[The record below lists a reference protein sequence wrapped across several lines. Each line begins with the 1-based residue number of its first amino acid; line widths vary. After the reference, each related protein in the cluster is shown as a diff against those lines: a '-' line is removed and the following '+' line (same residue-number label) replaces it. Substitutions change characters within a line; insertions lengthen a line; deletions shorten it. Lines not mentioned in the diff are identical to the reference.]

1 MRGNPLLNLQT
12 FGQSVW
18 IDYIRR
24 QMITSGEL
32 KRLIDEDGVLGVTS
46 NPSIFDK
53 VIAGSHDYD
62 DAIRRLSE
70 QGKGPEEIYQV
81 LTVEDVQKA
90 ADRFR
95 PIYDKLKDRDGF
107 VSLEVNPHLAHD
119 SQGTIEE
126 ARWLWKALNL
136 SNVFIKVPAT
146 REGLSALEQ
155 LISEGINVNVTLLF
169 GLPRYQEVAEAYMAG
184 MEERAAKGEPLEKVA
199 SVASLFIS
207 RIDVLVDS
215 LLEKIIA
222 AGGTQA
228 VEAKALQGEVAIA
241 CAKVAYSMVKK
252 IFAGERFALLAA
264 RGARTQRLL
273 WASTSTKNPEYS
285 DVKYIEPLIGPETI
299 NTMPLET
306 LNAYKDH
313 GNPSPRLEEHVEK
326 AVDLIERLPGM
337 GIDLDKV
344 TQQWVDEG
352 VEKFTQPY
360 DSLRC
365 NLEGKRR
372 STVRERLDRQTC
384 FLGEHEKSV
393 QERIGRLEQDQ
404 FCARL
409 WQKDPGLWKK
419 DPKDQEEIRNALGWL
434 HVAEKMGENLRD
446 LSTFVEEVR
455 AAGFQHVV
463 LMGMGGSSLAPLAF
477 HRIFGQGRDSLP
489 FTVLDT
495 TDPAAIW
502 EIKRL
507 VPLNETLFIVASKS
521 GTTTEPLAFGQ
532 YFYAKLKRLKGDLA
546 GENFIALTDPG
557 TPLVKMAQERGFR
570 RTFLNF
576 PNIGGRYSALS
587 YFGLL
592 PAALI
597 GIDVTELLAR
607 GLRMAHS
614 CSFCVPAKENPGLG
628 LGATLG
634 DLARQG
640 RNKVTFLVPESL
652 AALGMWLEQLLAEST
667 GKEGH
672 GILPVTGEPVGHP
685 SLYGKDRLFVTI
697 AQKDEPDE
705 VLEKGVAA
713 LREAGHPVVA
723 IQMDDRLDLGQEF
736 FRWEIATATAGT
748 ILGINPF
755 DQPNV
760 QESKDNT
767 NRLLEVVR
775 RDGQLPKE
783 KPVLTEGPISLY
795 AKDAA
800 ATLAQ
805 TLARFLSQAR
815 SGDYVAL
822 LAYLTEEA
830 GIERE
835 LAEMRLSIRDSL
847 HLATTLGYGPRYLHS
862 TGQFHKGGSPYRAL
876 LTADCRRCGRSA
888 NPRKTLY
895 LQPPQTRPGPGRSGG
910 LAKTR
915 TARNAPPFRRR
926 GDPGAGKIPRDSAID
941 SRKEVSPETG
951 TVHRSFLGYRKR
963 PAQQWVGPPDATG
976 AGGELQYLGR
986 VVFYQERAFSLEDF
1000 KAFMFAGSLP
1010 RPEMIGLFSRLKA
1023 KYRLK
1028 VAAVSNEGREL
1039 TRYRM

>member
-1 MRGNPLLNLQT
+1 MRENPLLKLQAL
-12 FGQSVW
+12 GQSVW

-24 QMITSGEL
+24 QMIPSGEL

-62 DAIRRLSE
+62 DAIHRLSE
-70 QGKGPEEIYQV
+70 QGKGPEEIYQA
-81 LTVEDVQKA
+81 LTVEDIQKA
-90 ADRFR
+90 ADLFR
-95 PIYDKLKDRDGF
+95 RLYDQQEGRDGF

-119 SQGTIEE
+119 AQETIEE
-126 ARWLWKALNL
+126 ARWLWKALDRP
-136 SNVFIKVPAT
+136 NVFIKVPAT
-146 REGLSALEQ
+146 REGLPAIRQ

-169 GLPRYQEVAEAYMAG
+169 GLPRYREVAQAYIAG
-184 MEERAAKGEPLEKVA
+184 MEDRAAKGQPLKQIA
-199 SVASLFIS
+199 SVASFFLS
-207 RIDVLVDS
+207 RIDVLVDT
-215 LLEKIIA
+215 LLEKIVA

-228 VEAKALQGEVAIA
+228 EEAKALRGGVAIA
-241 CAKVAYSMVKK
+241 SAKVAYSVYKE
-252 IFAGERFALLAA
+252 IFSGERFESLAA
-264 RGARTQRLL
+264 KGARTQRLL

-285 DVKYIEPLIGPETI
+285 DVKYIEPLIGPQTI

-306 LNAYKDH
+306 LNAYRDH
-313 GNPSPRLEEHVEK
+313 GNPSPRLEEHVGE
-326 AVDLIERLPGM
+326 ATGLLGRLSGL

-344 TQQWVDEG
+344 TQQLEDEG
-352 VEKFTQPY
+352 IEKFIQPY
-360 DSLRC
+360 DSLMC

-372 STVRERLDRQTC
+372 SALGEQLDRQT
-384 FLGEHEKSV
+384 FLLGGYEKAV
-393 QERIGRLEQDQ
+393 EERVSSLERDQ

-409 WQKDPGLWKK
+409 WRKDPSLWKS
-419 DPKDQEEIRNALGWL
+419 DPKEQEEIRNSLGWL
-434 HVAEKMGENLRD
+434 DVAEKMEGNVGD
-446 LSTFVEEVR
+446 LSAFVREVR
-455 AAGFQHVV
+455 VAGFRHVV
-463 LMGMGGSSLAPLAF
+463 LMGMGGSSLAPLAL
-477 HRIFGQGRDSLP
+477 HRIFGPGKDSLP

-502 EIKRL
+502 EIKRQ
-507 VPLNETLFIVASKS
+507 VPLTETLFLVASKS

-532 YFYAKLKRLKGDLA
+532 YFYAKLKRLKGDRA
-546 GENFIALTDPG
+546 GDNFIALTDPE

-570 RTFLNF
+570 RVFMNF
-576 PNIGGRYSALS
+576 PDIGGRYSALS

-592 PAALI
+592 PAALM
-597 GIDVTELLAR
+597 GMDVPALVAR

-634 DLARQG
+634 ELARQG
-640 RNKVTFLVPESL
+640 KDKVTFLVPESL

-667 GKEGH
+667 GKEGR

-685 SLYGKDRLFVTI
+685 SLYGTDRLFVTI
-697 AQKDEPDE
+697 TRKDEPDE
-705 VLEKGVAA
+705 RLEKAMTA

-736 FRWEIATATAGT
+736 FRWEIATATAGA

-767 NRLLEVVR
+767 NRLLEIIR

-795 AKDAA
+795 AKDTA

-805 TLARFLSQAR
+805 TVARFLSQAR
-815 SGDYVAL
+815 AGDYVAL

-835 LAEMRLSIRDSL
+835 LQKIRLCIRDSL

-862 TGQFHKGGSPYRAL
+862 TGQFHKGGPNTGLFLL
-876 LTADCRRCGRSA
+876 LTADDVDDLQVPGKPYTFSLLKHAQAQGDLEALQRHGRRVIRLHLGTEVIA
-888 NPRKTLY
+888 
-895 LQPPQTRPGPGRSGG
+895 G
-910 LAKTR
+910 LARFK
-915 TARNAPPFRRR
+915 
-926 GDPGAGKIPRDSAID
+926 K
-941 SRKEVSPETG
+941 V
-951 TVHRSFLGYRKR
+951 
-963 PAQQWVGPPDATG
+963 
-976 AGGELQYLGR
+976 LQSILA
-986 VVFYQERAFSLEDF
+986 ER
-1000 KAFMFAGSLP
+1000 
-1010 RPEMIGLFSRLKA
+1010 
-1023 KYRLK
+1023 
-1028 VAAVSNEGREL
+1028 
-1039 TRYRM
+1039 